1 MKSFLGKLGEKM
13 LNCWCRKQMENNMF
27 VLLNNFQ
34 TLISLSH
41 RIFHGIFNTHAKT
54 TRFSENNQT
63 YQQKR
68 GICWKWLPTN
78 CAILHLWLCPQWSL
92 SYPIFVNVKKTI
104 WRTDWCC
111 YHSFVW
117 SPDNRSS
124 ELRSEK
130 KKIVKQWQFGV
141 SAKACD
147 HYGKKSHRQRHN
159 KNITTF
165 KLARTLV
172 KGNFFCYS
180 EMF

>member
-1 MKSFLGKLGEKM
+1 MDSIRNFCDVCLSHMSWTNPDWIWSKAWRLQIKTQITTKDLFFKGWKLFWENSGEKM

-63 YQQKR
+63 CQQKR

-92 SYPIFVNVKKTI
+92 SYPIFVN
-104 WRTDWCC
+104 
-111 YHSFVW
+111 F
-117 SPDNRSS
+117 
-124 ELRSEK
+124 K
-130 KKIVKQWQFGV
+130 KKQFEGQTGAVNTVLYGLQTTDLLIYDRKNKIV
-141 SAKACD
+141 
-147 HYGKKSHRQRHN
+147 
-159 KNITTF
+159 
-165 KLARTLV
+165 
-172 KGNFFCYS
+172 
-180 EMF
+180 